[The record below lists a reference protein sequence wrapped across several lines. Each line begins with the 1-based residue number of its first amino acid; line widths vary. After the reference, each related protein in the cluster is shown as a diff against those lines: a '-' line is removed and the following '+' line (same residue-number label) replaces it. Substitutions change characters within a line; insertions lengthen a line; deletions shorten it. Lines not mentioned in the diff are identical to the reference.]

1 MLQKELDIG
10 NKNQPVDDSSVYQD
24 KQDLLNI
31 IVKKPKDY
39 RLKSAVS
46 QDAKQFRK
54 TQLSVEK
61 PASSDF
67 EFCKEENETEIN
79 KNLASSRKTESL

>member
-1 MLQKELDIG
+1 M
-10 NKNQPVDDSSVYQD
+10 
-24 KQDLLNI
+24 
-31 IVKKPKDY
+31 KKPKDY

-67 EFCKEENETEIN
+67 EFCEEKNETEIN